1 MGRTEGLDSSDSARS
16 RHRVQV
22 TMAADGISSALV
34 QIWSRRW
41 MNSSR

>member
-1 MGRTEGLDSSDSARS
+1 MSRTDELGSSDSARS
-16 RHRVQV
+16 RHSIQV

-41 MNSSR
+41 MNISR